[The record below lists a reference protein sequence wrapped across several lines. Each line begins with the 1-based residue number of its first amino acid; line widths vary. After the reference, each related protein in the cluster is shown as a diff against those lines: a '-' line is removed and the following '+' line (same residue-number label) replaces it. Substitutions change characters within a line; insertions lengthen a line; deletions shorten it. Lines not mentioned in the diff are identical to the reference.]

1 VANLWR
7 VLALS
12 WLGGIASPALTG
24 DMFPGEVLR
33 PTLVHARAM
42 EVEGLIEVFDL
53 SPGDAD
59 RSSDETGPGPSPN
72 EA

>member
-1 VANLWR
+1 
-7 VLALS
+7 
-12 WLGGIASPALTG
+12 
-24 DMFPGEVLR
+24 
-33 PTLVHARAM
+33 M

-59 RSSDETGPGPSPN
+59 RSSDETGPGPSPD